1 MDAYE
6 KKNNTLSMTTIVSML
21 RFIRSFF
28 QSKLLFSNDI
38 KLPSLLLNFNHLDKT
53 LIISLVLVTIFA
65 FIVVLFIDITVLV
78 SLE

>member
-1 MDAYE
+1 MDGYE
-6 KKNNTLSMTTIVSML
+6 RKQY
-21 RFIRSFF
+21 FIYDDYCFNVRVYSVIF

-38 KLPSLLLNFNHLDKT
+38 KLASLLLNFNHLDKT

-65 FIVVLFIDITVLV
+65 FIVVLFIDITVPV